1 MVGAPEAAARGGA
14 RAEEAH
20 LISSQAGKAGS
31 KPPKAGKNRDSA
43 KVDELPPE
51 AREAIDRM
59 LAEGGCTYQ
68 RIADELEK
76 MGFAITKGAVGRHE
90 ARKAADERMEK
101 LLDRQL
107 DALNRWM
114 EKQSGFDAAGAALSL
129 VIGKLGRRIG
139 EGGEMFAD
147 MPADKAAAGLIQAA
161 RAAVQYEKT
170 AGERK
175 RLRAEARAEAVK
187 ELREA
192 LKRSP
197 ELWERIEALVVE
209 QSLTT
214 GS

>member
-1 MVGAPEAAARGGA
+1 MGGAREAAAPGGA

-20 LISSQAGKAGS
+20 LISNQTRKAGS
-31 KPPKAGKNRDSA
+31 RPPKAGKNRIA
-43 KVDELPPE
+43 VKVDELPQE

-59 LAEGGCTYQ
+59 LAEGDCTYQ
-68 RIADELEK
+68 SIADELEK
-76 MGFAITKGAVGRHE
+76 MGFAITKGAVGRQE
-90 ARKAADERMEK
+90 ARKAADERMDK
-101 LLDRQL
+101 LMDRQL
-107 DALNRWM
+107 NALNRWM
-114 EKQSGFDAAGAALSL
+114 EKQSGFDAAGAALAL

-139 EGGEMFAD
+139 DGGEMFAD
-147 MPADKAAAGLIQAA
+147 MSADKAAAGLIQAA

-197 ELWERIEALVVE
+197 ELWERIEALVAE
-209 QSLTT
+209 
-214 GS
+214 GG